1 MTVARMA
8 VALALVVVAGFLGY
22 HGIYYGWQ
30 GGESS
35 LVRFELLPV
44 LALLG
49 AAWAVWPRA

>member
-22 HGIYYGWQ
+22 HGISYGWQ